1 MHTSKTSVWLL
12 TCALLLS
19 ACGGG
24 DGGSSGSSSNPSSP
38 AAEQAWLTFT
48 PNPVAVESVE
58 GQSINFTIAAH
69 ASKTISQT
77 SNIAI
82 VDPNGLITSQV
93 QVTANGQYDYEARLS
108 SNPLLTAG
116 AHNTQLEVRLCED
129 APLVCSK
136 PISGSPWHIPVTI
149 NVKPAAPISLVF
161 NTSSFNLNTGQGEPL
176 SFALSAG
183 VNGTLVGQ
191 HNIAVFE
198 KNGVLSKSATPMGP
212 IAFSGV
218 PDQIQ
223 AQLQTN
229 ANLPPG
235 NYNTTL
241 EVRACIDDPA
251 ICSRPVNGSPWKLPL
266 TLLVEAPLN
275 LKAMP
280 VLPGVGAWST
290 TQGNAAHTGAIN
302 ASFNPSQFNRRF
314 SLSLPTN
321 QSASGDLALDGNAA
335 YFVTYGTSKWVLH
348 AVGED
353 SGVESWKAIVGSE
366 ASRLSS
372 PAAANGK
379 VYLTSSDNLPNF
391 GSYNFSLWSLEQ
403 KTGAVTSKQTATIA
417 QRVQTTPTIY
427 NGSIYSGIANGM
439 ARWNAS
445 ATQSQWTASLP
456 ILQSESVWTPA
467 VDAQYAYAYIDGYFY
482 VVDAASGAVAL
493 KIENQGYATSAT
505 SDAVM
510 LGNGMVYARYGRDLA
525 ALDPARRTVNFRL
538 DFSEIA
544 GPPALGQNA
553 LYLLDKVYG
562 QLDVHDPVS
571 GAKLWSI
578 KLGRIDY
585 RTVIVSNN
593 LAFVSGDTDTIAI
606 DLNSHQVVW
615 RYSMGGSLAISNRG
629 VLYILSAQK
638 LTAIN
643 LQ

>member
-1 MHTSKTSVWLL
+1 MYISKTSGWLL
-12 TCALLLS
+12 TCTLLLS

-24 DGGSSGSSSNPSSP
+24 GGGSSSNASSP

-48 PNPVAVESVE
+48 PNPVTVEPVE

-77 SNIAI
+77 FNIAI
-82 VDPNGLITSQV
+82 VEPNGLITSQV
-93 QVTANGQYDYEARLS
+93 QVIANGQYDYEARLS

-136 PISGSPWHIPVTI
+136 PISGSPWHIPLTI

-161 NTSSFNLNTGQGEPL
+161 NTSSFNLNAGQGEPL
-176 SFALSAG
+176 SFSLSAG

-191 HNIAVFE
+191 HNIVVFE
-198 KNGVLSKSATPMGP
+198 KNGILSQSVTPMGP
-212 IAFSGV
+212 NAVSGS
-218 PDQIQ
+218 PNQIQ

-280 VLPGVGAWST
+280 VLPGIGAWST

-314 SLSLPTN
+314 SLSLPTD
-321 QSASGDLALDGNAA
+321 QSTRGDLALDGNAA
-335 YFVTYGTSKWVLH
+335 YFVTYGTYKWVLH

-353 SGVESWKAIVGSE
+353 SGVESWKAIVGDSG
-366 ASRLSS
+366 SRLSS
-372 PAAANGK
+372 PAAENGK
-379 VYLTSSDNLPNF
+379 VYLTSSDSLPNF

-403 KTGAVTSKQTATIA
+403 GTGAVTSKQTATVPR
-417 QRVQTTPTIY
+417 RVATRPTIY
-427 NGSIYSGIANGM
+427 NGSIYSGIADGM

-445 ATQSQWTASLP
+445 ATQSQWTAASP
-456 ILQSESVWTPA
+456 ISQLASDWTPA
-467 VDAQYAYAYIDGYFY
+467 VDAQYAYAYIDGHFY

-493 KIENQGYATSAT
+493 KIENEGYSTSETT

-510 LGNGMVYARYGRDLA
+510 LGNGIVYARYDTRLA
-525 ALDPARRTVNFRL
+525 ALDLARRTVTFHL

-553 LYLLDKVYG
+553 LYLLDNVYG
-562 QLDVHDPVS
+562 QLGAYDPVS